1 MLNSSSVIM
10 RTLAF
15 LPNPLI
21 AIGSN
26 SVLGGLN
33 VIYTAIAVNCAACMD
48 INKGSRVNI
57 GGKGPAPPPQPGFY
71 AYAP

>member
-1 MLNSSSVIM
+1 MLNSSNVIM
-10 RTLAF
+10 KTLAF

-26 SVLGGLN
+26 SVLGELN
-33 VIYTAIAVNCAACMD
+33 VIYTAIAVICAACMD

-57 GGKGPAPPPQPGFY
+57 GSY